1 MQQVQQLSSRLASI
15 DASATQSLLP
25 ALPLPAAQLSE
36 SFYLER
42 ERERAERQAERQAER
57 ERERADRAEREQ
69 ERADRA
75 DRAERAERADRTEA
89 RLFVAFSVSVCA
101 CAVSAAIVGAALL
114 LKRAA

>member
-42 ERERAERQAERQAER
+42 ERERERAERQAERQAER
-57 ERERADRAEREQ
+57 ERERAD
-69 ERADRA
+69 
-75 DRAERAERADRTEA
+75 RAERADRTEA

>member
-57 ERERADRAEREQ
+57 ERERADRAER
-69 ERADRA
+69 
-75 DRAERAERADRTEA
+75 ADRTEA

>member
-75 DRAERAERADRTEA
+75 DRADRTEA
-89 RLFVAFSVSVCA
+89 RLFVAFSVSACA